1 MKFIL
6 KTSSQF
12 FLAILL
18 VGFIGIIDFITGYQI
33 SFSIFYLIPIMWIA
47 WVIGRKHGIIIA
59 CLSAIVWYEADI
71 LAQHIYSHPV
81 IPIWNAF
88 MRFTVF
94 IIIVVVLSALKNAL
108 EREKRFARLDHLTQV
123 ANFRSFVD
131 TLEAEIVR
139 SRRYQHVFSLAYLDL
154 DNFKIVNDKFG
165 HEEGNILLQETA
177 SLIQK
182 EIRKTDLLGRLGGD
196 EFAILMPET
205 DQTSAREVLNRI
217 KAKFMLE
224 MQKKNYPVSMS
235 IGCITVYDAS
245 ATADDILKKADALMY
260 MVKNSSKDDLICD
273 ELRPLQAEV
282 RKISD

>member
-131 TLEAEIVR
+131 KLEAEIVR

-165 HEEGNILLQETA
+165 HEEGNKLLQETA

-245 ATADDILKKADALMY
+245 ATADDIIKKADSLMY
-260 MVKNSSKDDLICD
+260 MVKSSSKDDLICD
-273 ELRPLQAEV
+273 ELRPLQTEV